1 MNVSQHES
9 DSGYSCSP
17 TLHSVSDTE
26 TQGTISVTDTCAGPE
41 IAPFDDGEQF
51 DESEFRPANEV
62 FGDLD
67 FLQQHGTTSSSVSH
81 LARQSLYVKFDPLIG
96 GRPSVMGRPSMAPFK
111 TPGGVESLIDMQSES
126 PCRTEGRRMEETV
139 QEADTTLTTET
150 ETLEHGLSVEEARER
165 DSRLQDFQQGLLQ
178 REEKLLELQKDLK
191 VKMDEVE
198 ELREQLKVKM
208 DSENQMREVVAEYER
223 TISELISDK
232 EKEKSEM
239 EVDVS
244 KMIAEKNQAVE
255 DLQNVEAAFA
265 DVHRKYERTKQV
277 VEGFK
282 KNEEQLK
289 AYIEEYKNK
298 LSRQDQKYQLLKEH
312 AEEKLEEANKEIDNI
327 SRSQEAEVAKLTA
340 LLQKTEMKAKSLEQT
355 VEQKVK
361 ENEELT
367 AICDELIAKVGS

>member
-1 MNVSQHES
+1 M
-9 DSGYSCSP
+9 
-17 TLHSVSDTE
+17 
-26 TQGTISVTDTCAGPE
+26 
-41 IAPFDDGEQF
+41 
-51 DESEFRPANEV
+51 
-62 FGDLD
+62 
-67 FLQQHGTTSSSVSH
+67 
-81 LARQSLYVKFDPLIG
+81 
-96 GRPSVMGRPSMAPFK
+96 MGRPSMAPFK
-111 TPGGVESLIDMQSES
+111 PPPGVESQSLIDMQSPS
-126 PCRTEGRRMEETV
+126 PCKKGGRKMEETTV
-139 QEADTTLTTET
+139 DADLSLATNLSSET
-150 ETLEHGLSVEEARER
+150 ETTIGPVTTEPALTEEETREQ
-165 DSRLQDFQQGLLQ
+165 DSRLRDFQEGLLL
-178 REEKLLELQKDLK
+178 REQKLLELQRDLK
-191 VKMDEVE
+191 GKMDEVDD
-198 ELREQLKVKM
+198 LKEQLRVKM

-232 EKEKSEM
+232 EKEKSEKQGDIGM
-239 EVDVS
+239 
-244 KMIAEKNQAVE
+244 MIAEKNQAVE

-312 AEEKLEEANKEIDNI
+312 AEEKLEEANKEIENI

-367 AICDELIAKVGS
+367 AICDELISKVGS